1 MATPNYQY
9 EPLTPPSSWNAEER
23 RFVQRIADIFDDI
36 YLKYGRMG
44 FKYFSNSVV
53 ERINAISDTAD
64 GAQAAVD
71 NVASLILT
79 PEQIKATVTQSD
91 EYTALSNSVTLN
103 SNELA
108 IVQTETTEL
117 EGRVQTIEESV
128 VIDGS
133 TITIGKSDVP
143 VQNIIN
149 ETGFSIK
156 EVGGSE
162 LAYVREGKMGAQRL
176 LLEDELIIGGAA
188 LKDMQDG
195 HVLLLKYGG

>member
-1 MATPNYQY
+1 M
-9 EPLTPPSSWNAEER
+9 
-23 RFVQRIADIFDDI
+23 
-36 YLKYGRMG
+36 
-44 FKYFSNSVV
+44 
-53 ERINAISDTAD
+53 
-64 GAQAAVD
+64 
-71 NVASLILT
+71 
-79 PEQIKATVTQSD
+79 
-91 EYTALSNSVTLN
+91 
-103 SNELA
+103 
-108 IVQTETTEL
+108 
-117 EGRVQTIEESV
+117 QTIEESV

-176 LLEDELIIGGAA
+176 LLEDALIIGGAA

>member
-1 MATPNYQY
+1 MAIPNYQY
-9 EPLTPPSSWNAEER
+9 EPLTPPSSWSAEER

-64 GAQAAVD
+64 GAQGAVD

-91 EYTALSNSVTLN
+91 EYTTLSNSVTLN

-117 EGRVQTIEESV
+117 EGRVETIEESV
-128 VIDGS
+128 VIDGA
-133 TITIGKSDVP
+133 TITLTTSDSDYLNVIDSDGWSVKTKSD
-143 VQNIIN
+143 
-149 ETGFSIK
+149 ET
-156 EVGGSE
+156 
-162 LAYVREGKMGAQRL
+162 LAYAKQGKLGAER
-176 LLEDELIIGGAA
+176 IIADDAFIVGNLAM
-188 LKDMQDG
+188 KDAGDG
-195 HVLLLKYGG
+195 HVLFLRYGG